1 MRTLAILTFIAS
13 LSLSA
18 AACGNDDPL
27 SEIDEAANCNSVCNR
42 YRDCFDSNYD
52 TETCYDKCQV
62 EVDRVGGN
70 PRAADDC
77 ESCIDDMSCAGG
89 VFNCASS
96 CGALVP

>member
-13 LSLSA
+13 IALST

-42 YRDCFDSNYD
+42 YRDCFDNNYD
-52 TETCYDKCQV
+52 TETCYDECQAV
-62 EVDRVGGN
+62 VDGSGD
-70 PRAADDC
+70 PHAADNC

-89 VFNCASS
+89 VFNCATE